1 MLADGFIVR
10 NTFIDVEHVLFDGDM
25 LRLPRRPHS
34 SPPSLAPFRPHSE
47 PTTEVEVD
55 EDDAVSQTISL
66 EDLSTVRD
74 KKLQDLGLM
83 VPKKRAATGSKS
95 SGRHVCASLPRSAAA
110 TASSTEGHP
119 QEHPARELE
128 EFDELPPEMC
138 PMLDG

>member
-66 EDLSTVRD
+66 EDHVLPALEDMDARLNTRLSETQALIAICREHLQAISEHTNLNCSR
-74 KKLQDLGLM
+74 KLL
-83 VPKKRAATGSKS
+83 
-95 SGRHVCASLPRSAAA
+95 
-110 TASSTEGHP
+110 
-119 QEHPARELE
+119 ARQN
-128 EFDELPPEMC
+128 
-138 PMLDG
+138 